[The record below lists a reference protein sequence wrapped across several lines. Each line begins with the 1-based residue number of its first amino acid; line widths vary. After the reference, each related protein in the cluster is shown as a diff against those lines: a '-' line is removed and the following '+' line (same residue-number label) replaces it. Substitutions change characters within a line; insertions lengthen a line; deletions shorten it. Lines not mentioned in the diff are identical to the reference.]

1 MKKMK
6 NNKPVKL
13 RKFKPQDAEA
23 VSKIMIRA
31 FLSFLK
37 EKMDE
42 LTLKSFSPKTLKKN
56 SNVKGDNS
64 ETISFVVEEEKE
76 IVGYIRG
83 SANMRGLGTLGVVG
97 VSPDCFHKGV
107 GMALMKRLEKFWR
120 KKKVKKVSTSVSS
133 HNTRA
138 LMYYL
143 KNGFIPVGYQKD
155 RCIVGVDEVILDR
168 FLK

>member
-1 MKKMK
+1 MMK
-6 NNKPVKL
+6 V
-13 RKFKPQDAEA
+13 RKFKPKDANA
-23 VSKIMIRA
+23 VSRIMIEA
-31 FLSFLK
+31 FKSFLK
-37 EKMDE
+37 DKMDE
-42 LTLKSFSPKTLKKN
+42 LTLISFSPKTLKKN
-56 SNVKGDNS
+56 SSTKRNNS

-83 SANMRGLGTLGVVG
+83 SASVRGLGILEVVG
-97 VSPDCFHKGV
+97 VSPGCFHKGIGV
-107 GMALMKRLEKFWR
+107 VLMKRLEKFWQ
-120 KKKVKKVSTSVSS
+120 KSKVRKVSACVSS

-155 RCIVGVDEVILDR
+155 HFVVGVDEIILDR